1 MKSQFVL
8 NLQMTHGMKH
18 LRVSFSQTPVRHT
31 SSDEDECEQDPPEP
45 PAKRVKTY
53 KEAVECLED
62 VRVFLEQRG
71 HTEAATEADI
81 LVNKVTTLQC
91 SQMSCS
97 VQSSITS
104 YFKPNE
110 KHS

>member
-1 MKSQFVL
+1 MSE
-8 NLQMTHGMKH
+8 LQPNT
-18 LRVSFSQTPVRHT
+18 SEACI

-45 PAKRVKTY
+45 PVKRVKTY
-53 KEAVECLED
+53 KEAVDCVED
-62 VRVFLEQRG
+62 VHVFLEQRG
-71 HTEAATEADI
+71 HTKAATEATEADI
-81 LVNKVTTLQC
+81 LVNNVTKFQS